1 MKQIL
6 IIFTLLFFTHS
17 IFAEEATVEEF
28 DAIPE
33 PPDLP
38 DPLVTGES
46 IEPQV
51 TIIRKEDAIVEEYR
65 VNGFLYMVK
74 VTPAV
79 GPSYYLIDRNGN
91 GELDTRRSSLD
102 DTNVPQ
108 WVLFTW

>member
-6 IIFTLLFFTHS
+6 IVFTLLFFTQP
-17 IFAEEATVEEF
+17 IFAEEAVEEF
-28 DAIPE
+28 DAVPE

-38 DPLVTGES
+38 NPLVTGES

-51 TIIRKEDAIVEEYR
+51 TIIRKEDAVVEEYR
-65 VNGFLYMVK
+65 VNGFLYMIK

-79 GPSYYLIDRNGN
+79 GPSYYLIDRDGN